1 MAAVAASRPL
11 EVRIADA
18 EAQLSQARASYDVCG
33 IAAVAHALGKL
44 ASRNGDALS
53 PASANT
59 LLRLRT
65 ASLALLCRL
74 QTKPRALE
82 TTTALAELH
91 GVLRSRLSEDALD
104 LREVAALQ
112 EAQAA
117 LADDD
122 PTVYQRAVAT
132 QQVRSWVGWGGV

>member
-1 MAAVAASRPL
+1 MAAVAAARSSSV
-11 EVRIADA
+11 EVRLADA

-44 ASRNGDALS
+44 ASRSGDTLS
-53 PASANT
+53 PAGATT

-91 GVLRSRLSEDALD
+91 GVLRSRLNEDALD

-122 PTVYQRAVAT
+122 PTVYQRAVDRKS
-132 QQVRSWVGWGGV
+132 VV